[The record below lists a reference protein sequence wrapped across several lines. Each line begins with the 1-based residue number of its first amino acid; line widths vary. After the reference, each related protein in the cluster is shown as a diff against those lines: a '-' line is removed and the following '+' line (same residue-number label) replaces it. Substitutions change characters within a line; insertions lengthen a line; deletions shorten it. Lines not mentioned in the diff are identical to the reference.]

1 MQENVRKKLPKH
13 VITQLDTLEQQVIKL
28 LKKSLSVGP
37 TMIITNAGTGWV
49 ELSSLRFLPR
59 LYKELIHNA
68 DKKGLRIISARSK
81 FEKEFPSKY

>member
-1 MQENVRKKLPKH
+1 
-13 VITQLDTLEQQVIKL
+13 
-28 LKKSLSVGP
+28 
-37 TMIITNAGTGWV
+37 MIITNAGTGWV